1 MKSILFLIY
10 ILHLSFSFYHLPK
23 IHHSPFLH
31 MNSKRDSDYTFS
43 KEYYEFYQTYKKPSG
58 LLRSNFVNYKQFA
71 QTKIHNYNIFTK
83 NYQLINKANLLLQQ
97 NNNSFSIGLNYYSD
111 EIDMDSSLP
120 SDLNENIDEI
130 NSNNPMEFSTYFKFL
145 KDPYQ
150 YIQNSVFN
158 KKFSWNDTNYL
169 SPVKNQGQCGSCW
182 AFSTTT
188 VLETFMR
195 IHNFSIDRLSEQQLV
210 DCSSE
215 NHGCQG
221 GLMHTALEFI
231 IDNKGLVTNSQ
242 YTYKATDQ
250 TCLLHARET
259 PNVIGSNITDYQFVI
274 PKSIP
279 DFKNS
284 VIQSPVCIAVDANNV
299 FFRFYKEGIIDLP
312 TNYSKSINHAVTL
325 VGFDHDEKGMF
336 WIIQNSWGT
345 QWGENGFCKIRTTPG
360 EGVLLCQKYGVF
372 PVL

>member
-1 MKSILFLIY
+1 
-10 ILHLSFSFYHLPK
+10 
-23 IHHSPFLH
+23 
-31 MNSKRDSDYTFS
+31 
-43 KEYYEFYQTYKKPSG
+43 
-58 LLRSNFVNYKQFA
+58 
-71 QTKIHNYNIFTK
+71 
-83 NYQLINKANLLLQQ
+83 
-97 NNNSFSIGLNYYSD
+97 
-111 EIDMDSSLP
+111 MDSSFTQRF
-120 SDLNENIDEI
+120 NENIDEI
-130 NSNNPMEFSTYFKFL
+130 NSNIQWNFSTYFKFL

-158 KKFSWNDTNYL
+158 KKFSWNDTNL
-169 SPVKNQGQCGSCW
+169 SLLKSR
-182 AFSTTT
+182 T
-188 VLETFMR
+188 VWLLLGILHHRSWKHSMR

-279 DFKNS
+279 DFKKRHS
-284 VIQSPVCIAVDANNV
+284 IACVY
-299 FFRFYKEGIIDLP
+299 R
-312 TNYSKSINHAVTL
+312 S
-325 VGFDHDEKGMF
+325 
-336 WIIQNSWGT
+336 
-345 QWGENGFCKIRTTPG
+345 
-360 EGVLLCQKYGVF
+360 
-372 PVL
+372 